1 MVDKTRSIDKIQVS
15 DNIMKPLI
23 KKKKIEN
30 IEKVF
35 CNLLDETEK
44 RIRSSENECDWIK
57 IINKPFYYV
66 DGMLIVDIERK
77 YISSTAFSQL
87 PGFTLNGISRDKAV
101 KLFYNNKNKNPLLDE
116 SGYISYTDDLN
127 NWFSNRSY
135 LYIAGGG
142 SYPTYGF
149 MDNSNESW
157 GITDHDSVKLPT
169 YSLSDIEKSKIVTYF
184 LKNNLNIYDEE
195 EDKEKNKCFDF
206 LANLYNKEQIICD
219 KEQNNTENEDNAL
232 IFGFNDKTDIEQ
244 ILKFIENNDANILGH
259 NFSDSNVKT
268 ELIKGRID
276 VG

>member
-30 IEKVF
+30 IEKLF

-101 KLFYNNKNKNPLLDE
+101 KLFYNNK
-116 SGYISYTDDLN
+116 I
-127 NWFSNRSY
+127 
-135 LYIAGGG
+135 
-142 SYPTYGF
+142 
-149 MDNSNESW
+149 
-157 GITDHDSVKLPT
+157 
-169 YSLSDIEKSKIVTYF
+169 KIHY
-184 LKNNLNIYDEE
+184 
-195 EDKEKNKCFDF
+195 
-206 LANLYNKEQIICD
+206 
-219 KEQNNTENEDNAL
+219 
-232 IFGFNDKTDIEQ
+232 
-244 ILKFIENNDANILGH
+244 
-259 NFSDSNVKT
+259 
-268 ELIKGRID
+268 
-276 VG
+276 

>member
-30 IEKVF
+30 IEKLF

-116 SGYISYTDDLN
+116 NGYISYTDDLN
-127 NWFSNRSY
+127 NFFSNKSCI
-135 LYIAGGG
+135 YINTTG
-142 SYPTYGF
+142 SYPTYDF
-149 MDNSNESW
+149 HYNSDYSYSISN
-157 GITDHDSVKLPT
+157 TTSVKLPT

-195 EDKEKNKCFDF
+195 LPVYFKE
-206 LANLYNKEQIICD
+206 
-219 KEQNNTENEDNAL
+219 
-232 IFGFNDKTDIEQ
+232 
-244 ILKFIENNDANILGH
+244 
-259 NFSDSNVKT
+259 
-268 ELIKGRID
+268 
-276 VG
+276 